1 MYLSCLQNEST
12 LSTCIVKMFMLK
24 AMYTS
29 NNKKVEIYASFEKKV
44 LLYCSMHMGINNA
57 LHTPLLF
64 LLSNFSEIF
73 NFLIFNKLHELHV
86 VEICLKNSIT
96 QGLGAGSKVDSGPL
110 TFCMIFQFLTR
121 YGIFLVFLS
130 YHIYRYVL
138 IKLKM

>member
-44 LLYCSMHMGINNA
+44 LLYCSMRMGINNA

-64 LLSNFSEIF
+64 LLSNFSEI
-73 NFLIFNKLHELHV
+73 LI
-86 VEICLKNSIT
+86 IYSLK
-96 QGLGAGSKVDSGPL
+96 
-110 TFCMIFQFLTR
+110 
-121 YGIFLVFLS
+121 
-130 YHIYRYVL
+130 
-138 IKLKM
+138 